1 MMRPRI
7 SRFERRILVSL
18 LLTGLVPFLVWLV
31 LGLKLLLDAP
41 LELPREARE
50 RFGTALFFYK
60 SFIDAKKSEFSA
72 RADSIAKDPILRDA
86 VERGAIDDARIRLEG
101 LVADYSSIRRIKLTS
116 PEGEKLLEVAG
127 PEERMTD
134 EFRPRT
140 WLVPLGLGFA
150 PKLYIVFL
158 EPSDWRKKRDEL
170 QTFQEKY
177 EAAVIDGQQRLSS
190 TLERFAFV
198 TAIVLLIALVIGFTI
213 ARGVTKRINRMAAA
227 TEDVA
232 QGRLEIE
239 IPVDGNDE
247 ITELTVA
254 FNKMVAEIDSA
265 RDRIVYL
272 EKVSGWQDLA
282 RRLAHEIKNPLTP
295 IQLAIQE
302 LHRRM
307 PQDTR
312 PEFRQLVEDSS
323 EIVTDEIGA
332 LTRLVDEFSQFAR
345 LPEVAPESVDLAAFV
360 EDFLSAYNRFEPD
373 ADVAVEMPDDA
384 VTVTLDRILM
394 RRVFANLAENAIEA
408 AGKGKARLSIAA
420 TINPDR
426 RGVELVFEDNGPGVS
441 DDNAARI
448 FEPYFTTKSDGTGLG
463 LAIVKKIVL
472 QHGGTI
478 ALNRGKAGGALFVI
492 RLPAKVAKA

>member
-50 RFGTALFFYK
+50 RFGTALFLYK

-239 IPVDGNDE
+239 IPVDLL
-247 ITELTVA
+247 I
-254 FNKMVAEIDSA
+254 
-265 RDRIVYL
+265 
-272 EKVSGWQDLA
+272 LA
-282 RRLAHEIKNPLTP
+282 MGFVGP
-295 IQLAIQE
+295 
-302 LHRRM
+302 
-307 PQDTR
+307 DT
-312 PEFRQLVEDSS
+312 S
-323 EIVTDEIGA
+323 T
-332 LTRLVDEFSQFAR
+332 LVDQ
-345 LPEVAPESVDLAAFV
+345 L
-360 EDFLSAYNRFEPD
+360 
-373 ADVAVEMPDDA
+373 
-384 VTVTLDRILM
+384 
-394 RRVFANLAENAIEA
+394 
-408 AGKGKARLSIAA
+408 
-420 TINPDR
+420 
-426 RGVELVFEDNGPGVS
+426 GVELTERGNVAVDHAFATNVDGVFGAGDAQRGQSLVVWAIS
-441 DDNAARI
+441 DGREAARAVDS
-448 FEPYFTTKSDGTGLG
+448 YLG
-463 LAIVKKIVL
+463 SGRPTPLPSRGID
-472 QHGGTI
+472 QPFGG
-478 ALNRGKAGGALFVI
+478 R
-492 RLPAKVAKA
+492 